1 MSMGKIYFNADA
13 LLKGFFS
20 ILYRHKLMRDKLI
33 QKYNKFTHFS
43 TNLVSALASLHMH
56 NFPHFVGVFVANSRF
71 RP

>member
-1 MSMGKIYFNADA
+1 MSMGKIYFNAKA

-20 ILYRHKLMRDKLI
+20 ILYTHNLMRDKLI

-56 NFPHFVGVFVANSRF
+56 NFPHFVGVFVANSRI